1 MYDPQ
6 FEHDACGIGCVANI
20 KGVASHEIIKQGVE
34 ILGNLAHR
42 GGVGSEPDTGDGAGI
57 LIQMPH
63 AFMKKVCKNEGF
75 DLPEKGEYGVGMMF
89 LSPDES
95 TRDKSIEAVKKIIA
109 DENQILLGVRHV
121 PVYPDCIGETAYEA
135 MPSIVQVFIGKG
147 DKAMS
152 GDDFERRLYVI
163 GKIAEREIRAGRRD
177 NYFYFASLS
186 SRTIVYKGMLTPEQV
201 TEFYLDLKDVDMKT
215 AIALVHSRFSTN
227 TFPSWERAHPNR
239 YIIHNG
245 EINTIRGN
253 VNWVRARERMFH
265 TPEFEGDMEK
275 ILPVINEEGSDSA
288 MLDNY
293 LQFLHLSGFSLPRAV
308 MMTIPEPWEKNTEM
322 DKKMRAFYEYHACIP
337 EPWDGPAA
345 VAFTDGTLV
354 GATLDRNGLRP
365 ARYYVTDDDMVIL
378 SSEVGVTPVDESKII
393 KKERLHPGKMLL
405 IDTAKGKIVSDEEIK
420 SYEAEHKP
428 YEKWLKK
435 SLLEL
440 DKLPAETKKKGASWH
455 DAVKEI
461 SKVKQSILT
470 KRTIKEYDD
479 MFAGRENDMSDPAPL
494 LTKEKIFGYTW
505 EDLNMTIR
513 QIVEKDTDPINAM
526 GTDIPLAV
534 LSDKPQM
541 LYNYFKQLFAQVTNP
556 PIDAIREEIVTS
568 SYTFFGTEQN
578 LLTSSELNCRKVRAN
593 SPILSNDELK
603 KLRDIDKDGFR
614 TVTLPMLF
622 NANKPGDME
631 AALDSIFEAAD
642 IAIEEGY
649 NIIILSDKGVNKDK
663 APIPALLAA
672 AGLHHHLLRQSTRM
686 RVSIIVETGE
696 PREVHHMAC
705 LVGYGVNGVN
715 PYLVYEAMDELI
727 EKGLLTVSK
736 DEAVKI
742 YNDAC
747 THGIVKIMSKM
758 GISTIQSYQG
768 AQIFEALG
776 ITGEVVDKYF
786 TGTTTRI
793 GGVGLEHIEKEALM
807 RHAAAYSEVDAE
819 QPVREGGEYKW
830 RAKGEYHMFNP
841 STIYKLQQACRTGNY
856 ELYKEY
862 AEEIDK
868 HNGRQC
874 NIRGMLKIRTIDK
887 PIKLE
892 QVESVESIVKR
903 FKTGAMSYGS
913 ISREAHECLAVAMNR
928 LGGKSNSGEG
938 GESPDRF
945 TPDENGDSRC
955 SAIKQVASGRFGV
968 HIHYLKNARE
978 IQIKMA
984 QGAKPGEGGHL
995 PGAKVYPWIAKT
1007 RHSTP
1012 GVSLIS
1018 PPPHHDIYS
1027 IEDLAQLIHDL
1038 KNANRDARI
1047 TVKLVSEAGV
1057 GTIAVGVAKG
1067 RADVVLI
1074 SGYDGGTG
1082 AAPKTSIR
1090 HAGLPWE
1097 LGVAETHQA
1106 LLMNNLRNR
1115 VVIETDGKLLT
1126 GRDVAIAALLG
1137 AEEFGFATGPLIA
1150 IGCVMM
1156 RVCNLDTCPVGVATQ
1171 NPKLRRN
1178 FAGKPEYV
1186 ENFMRFIA
1194 QDLREW
1200 MAKIGV
1206 KTVNEMIGH
1215 VEKLSQRTTSSW
1227 KAKTVDLS
1235 SVLYQPTV
1243 ADSSERYFNTP
1254 QDHELSKSIDMNTLL
1269 RLCHPAIKYGKKIES
1284 TLEVKNTDRVIG
1296 TILSSEIAGEHGA
1309 DGLKDDT
1316 IKLKFVG
1323 SAGQSFGAFLAKGV
1337 TLRLEGDSNDYIGK
1351 GLSGGKIIV
1360 VPPESSKIVP
1370 EENVIIGNVA
1380 FYGAING
1387 EAYIR
1392 GIAGE
1397 RFCVRNSGMSAV
1409 VEGVGDHGCEYMTGG
1424 TVAVIGETGRNF
1436 AAGMSGGIA
1445 YVYDKHGDFAGKRC
1459 NEPLSHCI
1467 EKLDDSDTEKLKAML
1482 EKHLEY
1488 TGSSVAEKIL
1498 KSEKEL
1504 KKFVKVIPPDYK
1516 QVIAVMTDELEKG
1529 ADESRAMLAAFE
1541 KVTGKKVSA

>member
-1 MYDPQ
+1 M
-6 FEHDACGIGCVANI
+6 
-20 KGVASHEIIKQGVE
+20 
-34 ILGNLAHR
+34 
-42 GGVGSEPDTGDGAGI
+42 
-57 LIQMPH
+57 
-63 AFMKKVCKNEGF
+63 
-75 DLPEKGEYGVGMMF
+75 
-89 LSPDES
+89 
-95 TRDKSIEAVKKIIA
+95 
-109 DENQILLGVRHV
+109 
-121 PVYPDCIGETAYEA
+121 
-135 MPSIVQVFIGKG
+135 
-147 DKAMS
+147 
-152 GDDFERRLYVI
+152 
-163 GKIAEREIRAGRRD
+163 
-177 NYFYFASLS
+177 
-186 SRTIVYKGMLTPEQV
+186 
-201 TEFYLDLKDVDMKT
+201 
-215 AIALVHSRFSTN
+215 
-227 TFPSWERAHPNR
+227 
-239 YIIHNG
+239 
-245 EINTIRGN
+245 
-253 VNWVRARERMFH
+253 
-265 TPEFEGDMEK
+265 
-275 ILPVINEEGSDSA
+275 
-288 MLDNY
+288 
-293 LQFLHLSGFSLPRAV
+293 
-308 MMTIPEPWEKNTEM
+308 
-322 DKKMRAFYEYHACIP
+322 
-337 EPWDGPAA
+337 
-345 VAFTDGTLV
+345 
-354 GATLDRNGLRP
+354 
-365 ARYYVTDDDMVIL
+365 
-378 SSEVGVTPVDESKII
+378 
-393 KKERLHPGKMLL
+393 
-405 IDTAKGKIVSDEEIK
+405 
-420 SYEAEHKP
+420 
-428 YEKWLKK
+428 
-435 SLLEL
+435 
-440 DKLPAETKKKGASWH
+440 
-455 DAVKEI
+455 
-461 SKVKQSILT
+461 
-470 KRTIKEYDD
+470 
-479 MFAGRENDMSDPAPL
+479 
-494 LTKEKIFGYTW
+494 
-505 EDLNMTIR
+505 
-513 QIVEKDTDPINAM
+513 
-526 GTDIPLAV
+526 
-534 LSDKPQM
+534 
-541 LYNYFKQLFAQVTNP
+541 
-556 PIDAIREEIVTS
+556 
-568 SYTFFGTEQN
+568 
-578 LLTSSELNCRKVRAN
+578 
-593 SPILSNDELK
+593 
-603 KLRDIDKDGFR
+603 
-614 TVTLPMLF
+614 
-622 NANKPGDME
+622 
-631 AALDSIFEAAD
+631 
-642 IAIEEGY
+642 
-649 NIIILSDKGVNKDK
+649 
-663 APIPALLAA
+663 
-672 AGLHHHLLRQSTRM
+672 
-686 RVSIIVETGE
+686 
-696 PREVHHMAC
+696 
-705 LVGYGVNGVN
+705 
-715 PYLVYEAMDELI
+715 
-727 EKGLLTVSK
+727 
-736 DEAVKI
+736 
-742 YNDAC
+742 
-747 THGIVKIMSKM
+747 
-758 GISTIQSYQG
+758 
-768 AQIFEALG
+768 
-776 ITGEVVDKYF
+776 
-786 TGTTTRI
+786 
-793 GGVGLEHIEKEALM
+793 
-807 RHAAAYSEVDAE
+807 
-819 QPVREGGEYKW
+819 
-830 RAKGEYHMFNP
+830 
-841 STIYKLQQACRTGNY
+841 
-856 ELYKEY
+856 
-862 AEEIDK
+862 
-868 HNGRQC
+868 
-874 NIRGMLKIRTIDK
+874 
-887 PIKLE
+887 
-892 QVESVESIVKR
+892 
-903 FKTGAMSYGS
+903 
-913 ISREAHECLAVAMNR
+913 
-928 LGGKSNSGEG
+928 
-938 GESPDRF
+938 
-945 TPDENGDSRC
+945 
-955 SAIKQVASGRFGV
+955 
-968 HIHYLKNARE
+968 
-978 IQIKMA
+978 
-984 QGAKPGEGGHL
+984 
-995 PGAKVYPWIAKT
+995 
-1007 RHSTP
+1007 
-1012 GVSLIS
+1012 
-1018 PPPHHDIYS
+1018 
-1027 IEDLAQLIHDL
+1027 AQLIHDL